1 MIPLVLASLTAQSIT
16 IDATVSKPISPFIYG
31 VNFPDWKKLGI
42 PAPLSRQGGN
52 RMTAYNWETNAS
64 NAGSDWHHQN
74 DGYLGESNEPGWT
87 VKEHVLPAL
96 AAGAAALVTVP
107 TAGYVAAD
115 KKADGDVNQT
125 PNYLSTRFYKSLPQK
140 PGGKWASTPDRGD
153 KFVYQDEFVAWT
165 QKLRKGKKQQIWYA
179 LDNEPDLWAHTHARI
194 VPKPL
199 GYSDFL
205 ANNIA
210 FAKGIRKAAPDS
222 LIFGPANYGWQGF
235 RTFQDAPDAKGR
247 DFIEFYLAGMK
258 KAGEQNKMKL
268 LDVLDIH
275 FYPEAQGEGT
285 RITTDKSTPGIDLAR
300 VNAPRSLW
308 DPTYVEK
315 SWITENLGGKPIA
328 LLPRVQAQ
336 IAKVWPSTKLAI
348 TEYDYGGGTAPS
360 GLVAQADVLG
370 AYGRYGVFAACH
382 WGINPEKKALVAAFR
397 AFLAFDGAK
406 AKFGDRGLP
415 VKGVDPAKLS
425 VYAALDS
432 KSKNRL
438 TLVVISRSSAP
449 QQVSL
454 NVKGFASKTV
464 KGYQAVH
471 NSPLNPKAVSAKA
484 AGSAITLTAP
494 PMSVVTLEVTRQ

>member
-1 MIPLVLASLTAQSIT
+1 MISLAFASLTAQPIT
-16 IDATVSKPISPFIYG
+16 IDATTSKPISPFIYG
-31 VNFPDWKKLGI
+31 VNFPDWKKLGV

-96 AAGAAALVTVP
+96 KNGAAALVTVP

-115 KKADGDVNQT
+115 KKADGDVNKT
-125 PNYLSTRFYKSLPQK
+125 PNYLSSRFLKSLPEK
-140 PGGKWASTPDRGD
+140 PGGKWASKPNTSD

-165 QKLRKGKKQQIWYA
+165 QKLRKGKEQKIWYS

-199 GYSDFL
+199 GYSEFL
-205 ANNIA
+205 ANNVA
-210 FAKGIRKAAPDS
+210 FAKGIRKAAPQA

-258 KAGEQNKMKL
+258 KAGEQQKVKL

-275 FYPEAQGEGT
+275 FYPEAQGDGT
-285 RITTDKSTPGIDLAR
+285 RITTDKSTPGLDLAR

-308 DPTYVEK
+308 DPSYVEK
-315 SWITENLGGKPIA
+315 SWIAENLGGKPIV

-348 TEYDYGGGTAPS
+348 TEYDYGGGKSAS

-370 AYGRYGVFAACH
+370 VYGRFGVFAACH
-382 WGINPEKKALVAAFR
+382 WGINPEKTSLVAAFR
-397 AFLAFDGAK
+397 AFLAFDGAN

-432 KSKNRL
+432 KSKNRM
-438 TLVVISRSSAP
+438 TLMVISRTSSA
-449 QQVSL
+449 QEVSL
-454 NVKGFASKTV
+454 HLKGFAAKNVKGYLA
-464 KGYQAVH
+464 QH
-471 NSPLNPKAVSAKA
+471 NSPLKPRTISAKA
-484 AGSAITLTAP
+484 SQGRVSLTMP
-494 PMSVVTLEVTRQ
+494 PMSVVTLEASR

>member
-1 MIPLVLASLTAQSIT
+1 MISLALASLAVERIT
-16 IDATVSKPISPFIYG
+16 VDASSSKPISPFIYG
-31 VNFPDWKKLGI
+31 VNFPDWKNLGV

-87 VKEHVLPAL
+87 VSQHVLPAL
-96 AAGAAALVTVP
+96 KNDAAALVTVP
-107 TAGYVAAD
+107 TAGYAAAD
-115 KKADGDVNQT
+115 KKADGDVNKT
-125 PNYLSTRFYKSLPQK
+125 PNYLSARFLKSLPQK
-140 PGGKWASTPDRGD
+140 PGGRWAASPNVEDRV
-153 KFVYQDEFVAWT
+153 VYQDEFVAWT
-165 QKLRKGKKQQIWYA
+165 QKLRSSKTHRIWYS

-199 GYSDFL
+199 GYSEFL

-210 FAKGIRKAAPDS
+210 FARGIRKAAPDA

-258 KAGEQNKMKL
+258 KAGEQSKQRL

-275 FYPEAQGEGT
+275 FYPEAQGDGT
-285 RITTDKSTPGIDLAR
+285 RITTDKSTPGLDLAR
-300 VNAPRSLW
+300 INAPRSLW
-308 DPTYVEK
+308 DPNYVEK

-328 LLPRVQAQ
+328 LIPRVQAQ
-336 IAKVWPSTKLAI
+336 IAKVWPATKLAI
-348 TEYDYGGGTAPS
+348 TEYDYGGGNAAS

-370 AYGRYGVFAACH
+370 VYGRYGVFAACH
-382 WGINPEKKALVAAFR
+382 WGINPEKKALIAAFR

-406 AKFGDRGLP
+406 ARFGDRGLA

-425 VYAALDS
+425 VYAALDTRA
-432 KSKNRL
+432 KNRM
-438 TLVVISRSSAP
+438 TLVVISRSLAP
-449 QQVSL
+449 QEVAL
-454 NVKGFASKTV
+454 NLQGFAPKRI

-471 NSPLNPKAVSAKA
+471 TSPLKPKSIPVKA
-484 AGSAITLTAP
+484 TGGTITLTAP
-494 PMSVVTLEVTRQ
+494 PMSVVSLEAVR

>member
-1 MIPLVLASLTAQSIT
+1 MISLAFASLTAQPIT
-16 IDATVSKPISPFIYG
+16 IDATTSKPISPFIYG
-31 VNFPDWKKLGI
+31 VNFPDWKKLGV

-87 VKEHVLPAL
+87 VKKHVLPAL
-96 AAGAAALVTVP
+96 KYGAAALVTVP
-107 TAGYVAAD
+107 TAGYVSAD
-115 KKADGDVNQT
+115 KKADGDVNKT
-125 PNYLSTRFYKSLPQK
+125 PNYLSSRFLKSLPEK
-140 PGGKWASTPDRGD
+140 PGGKWASKPNTSD

-165 QKLRKGKKQQIWYA
+165 QKLRKDKGQKIWYS

-199 GYSDFL
+199 GYSEFL
-205 ANNIA
+205 ANNVA
-210 FAKGIRKAAPDS
+210 FAKGIRKAAPQA

-258 KAGEQNKMKL
+258 KAGEQHKKKL

-275 FYPEAQGEGT
+275 FYPEAQGDGT
-285 RITTDKSTPGIDLAR
+285 RITTDKSTPGLDLAR

-315 SWITENLGGKPIA
+315 SWITENLGGKPII

-348 TEYDYGGGTAPS
+348 TEYDYGGGNHVS
-360 GLVAQADVLG
+360 GLLAQADVLG
-370 AYGRYGVFAACH
+370 AFGRYGVFAATH
-382 WGINPEKKALVAAFR
+382 WGIRKDRRATVGGFQAFR
-397 AFLAFDGAK
+397 NMDG
-406 AKFGDRGLP
+406 RGLRFGAQGLAVQGQTPARNALYAAQDGRTVTMVAINKTQAPQDFVVDLRGFRPARAELFVRDAANLVDP
-415 VKGVDPAKLS
+415 VKGQVEVVGGNVRFLLPPRS
-425 VYAALDS
+425 V
-432 KSKNRL
+432 
-438 TLVVISRSSAP
+438 
-449 QQVSL
+449 
-454 NVKGFASKTV
+454 
-464 KGYQAVH
+464 
-471 NSPLNPKAVSAKA
+471 
-484 AGSAITLTAP
+484 GSIRVLP
-494 PMSVVTLEVTRQ
+494 